1 MPSRQVMTA
10 FIQLADRT
18 TGRKELILG
27 SCQIAA
33 MVGDQKVPAALFDL
47 PLSTMF
53 EKPDLVQEALA
64 AAESE
69 QERLMRRWPCVCLK
83 KQSKKKTSFE

>member
-18 TGRKELILG
+18 TGREELILG

-47 PLSTMF
+47 PLSTIF

-83 KQSKKKTSFE
+83 KKQSKKNIF